1 MINENLLQSAIRIR
15 QEYLKTSSNMKMYHE
30 KAKEVVSI
38 LEKSIKDLDGLKNGI
53 NQNNSSDPNKSV
65 SKLMD
70 IIKGVE
76 EEGNRLESLM
86 KPMNEQIEKLQK
98 EENELFR
105 NMKEKHPDLSEEEIV
120 QQVSDRL
127 KKENL

>member
-105 NMKEKHPDLSEEEIV
+105 NMKEKHPDLSEEEII